1 MFSLSH
7 IRIHM
12 NHLKRTE
19 GFTNPLLLYPT
30 VVGFM
35 GVVAIFLL
43 HEISWSAAITAAG
56 FLAICLGMGLR
67 LQAQQKAFLQSIE
80 GYLGAQVMFGEQVVP
95 VWKGHIESSR
105 EQTESA
111 INSLSDRFGGIVDK
125 LGEAVQTA
133 DLETQIIDDQEK
145 GLLAVFKRGEHE
157 LGAVITGQK
166 AAMANM
172 AHMFEKVQGLDG
184 FIVELNAMAN
194 DVAQI
199 AHQSN
204 LLSLNAAIE
213 AARAGDLGRG
223 FAVVAKEFRTLSAKS
238 GEIGRHMAVK
248 VGVIS
253 TAIAEACKVVEDSVE
268 EREARVNATEVTIG
282 QVLAD
287 FRGVTDALEKSS
299 TLLKGESVTI
309 QAEINQALVQLQF
322 QDRVSQILTQ
332 VNKNM
337 DCLPAI
343 FRDQL
348 QNYQNTHLLERLD
361 SEKMLNELQKTYVM
375 ADQHVIHQGG
385 KVEQKNTE
393 ISFF

>member
-1 MFSLSH
+1 
-7 IRIHM
+7 M
-12 NHLKRTE
+12 NLKRSQ
-19 GFTNPLLLYPT
+19 GFTNPLFLYPT
-30 VVGFM
+30 ALGLI
-35 GVVAIFLL
+35 GVVAVFLL

-56 FLAICLGMGLR
+56 FLAICVLMGLR
-67 LQAQQKAFLQSIE
+67 LEAQQTAFLQSIE
-80 GYLGAQVMFGEQVVP
+80 SYLGAQVTFGEQVVP

-105 EQTESA
+105 EQMESA
-111 INSLSDRFGGIVDK
+111 INVLSDRFGGIVDK
-125 LGEAVQTA
+125 LGETVQTA
-133 DLETQIIDDQEK
+133 DLETQIIDDSEK

-157 LGAVITGQK
+157 LGAVISGQK
-166 AAMANM
+166 AAMASM
-172 AHMFEKVQGLDG
+172 THMFDKVQGLDS

-253 TAIAEACKVVEDSVE
+253 AAITEACKVVEDSVE
-268 EREARVNATEVTIG
+268 QREARVAATEVTIS
-282 QVLAD
+282 QVLTD
-287 FRGVTDALEKSS
+287 FRGVTNALEKSS
-299 TLLKGESVTI
+299 TLLKGESVSI

-322 QDRVSQILTQ
+322 QDRVSQIMTQ

-343 FRDQL
+343 FREQL
-348 QNYQNTHLLERLD
+348 QNYQQTHLLARLD
-361 SEKMLNELQKTYVM
+361 SEKMLAELQKTYVM